1 MAAVDSTRPHTQG
14 TTDAV
19 DRRQWRRVLAA
30 GLVGSSLEWY
40 DFFIYATAAALVF
53 GDLFF
58 PNASPLMGT
67 LLAFSTFWA
76 GFIARPIG
84 GLLFGHFGDKI
95 GRKPALVICLMLMGS
110 ATFLIGLMPTAAT
123 IGVFA
128 PIALVALRFLQGIAV
143 GGQWG
148 GVTLLLTETADRRRR
163 GFAGTFAQ
171 MGVPMGVILGNSA
184 FLIVGALASDE
195 AFASWGWRVPFL
207 ASALLFPLVMFIQ
220 LRIEE
225 TPAFKQMQEKVAEK
239 TAAVEQA
246 PLKEA
251 MRTHRRSILLG
262 SGLLFGTNAIFYV
275 SIAGVLSYATEE
287 LGVSRD
293 AVLSMVLLSSAIT
306 VAAILASGALSDRV
320 GRRPP
325 IIAGALVITL
335 WAFPFFWLVDTG
347 SPGLILV
354 ALVVG
359 GIGSSLTY
367 GPLAAYLSEMF
378 EPRVRYSAAS
388 LAYQLAAIIVS
399 GGTPFLMTALL
410 ATTGSSASVS
420 AYIALMGLITLGCV
434 LALRETGGRDVRAAE
449 DTAAATTEDDRRF
462 ARDEEAEADAL
473 RPTTGSRE
481 AVRRTTARSPR

>member
-1 MAAVDSTRPHTQG
+1 MAAVETTRAHTDG
-14 TTDAV
+14 TAPEV
-19 DRRQWRRVLAA
+19 GGRQWRRVLAA

-84 GLLFGHFGDKI
+84 GLLFGHFGDRI
-95 GRKPALVICLMLMGS
+95 GRKPALVICLMLMGT
-110 ATFLIGLMPTAAT
+110 ATFLIGVLPTASS
-123 IGVFA
+123 IGVLA
-128 PIALVALRFLQGIAV
+128 PVALVTLRFLQGIAV

-148 GVTLLLTETADRRRR
+148 GVALLLTETAGRNRR

-171 MGVPMGVILGNSA
+171 MGVPLGVILGNSA
-184 FLIVGALASDE
+184 FLIVGALVSDE
-195 AFASWGWRVPFL
+195 AFASWGWRIPFL
-207 ASALLFPLVMFIQ
+207 ASALLFPLVLFIQ

-225 TPAFKQMQEKVAEK
+225 TPAFKQLQAQAAEK
-239 TAAVEQA
+239 TEHVEQA

-251 MRTHRRSILLG
+251 LRTHRRSILLG
-262 SGLLFGTNAIFYV
+262 AGLLFGTNAIFYI
-275 SIAGVLSYATEE
+275 SIAGVLNYATEE
-287 LGVSRD
+287 LGVARD
-293 AVLSMVLLSSAIT
+293 TVLAMVLLSSAVT
-306 VAAILASGALSDRV
+306 VAIILAAGALSDRI

-325 IIAGALVITL
+325 IIAGALLITV
-335 WAFPFFWLVDTG
+335 WAFPFFWLIETA
-347 SPGLILV
+347 SPWLIFV

-359 GIGSSLTY
+359 GTGSSLTY

-378 EPRVRYSAAS
+378 DARVRYSGAS

-410 ATTGSSASVS
+410 AATGTSASVS
-420 AYIALMGLITLGCV
+420 AYIAAMGLVTLCCV
-434 LALRETGGRDVRAAE
+434 LALRETAGRRAATE
-449 DTAAATTEDDRRF
+449 APATAEREGRF
-462 ARDEEAEADAL
+462 ARDEEAQAL
-473 RPTTGSRE
+473 RPAGERAERSR
-481 AVRRTTARSPR
+481 R

>member
-1 MAAVDSTRPHTQG
+1 MTAVTTTPARTQG
-14 TTDAV
+14 TGATV

-84 GLLFGHFGDKI
+84 GLVFGHFGDKI
-95 GRKPALVICLMLMGS
+95 GRKPALVVCLLMMGS
-110 ATFLIGLMPTAAT
+110 ATFLIGVMPTAST
-123 IGVFA
+123 IGMFA
-128 PIALVALRFLQGIAV
+128 PILLVTLRFLQGIAV

-148 GVTLLLTETADRRRR
+148 GVTLLLTESAGPGRR

-171 MGVPMGVILGNSA
+171 MGVPLGVILGNGV
-184 FLIVGALASDE
+184 FLIVGAIVSD
-195 AFASWGWRVPFL
+195 ADFASWGWRVPFL

-225 TPAFKQMQEKVAEK
+225 TPAFRQLKESVEQK
-239 TAAVEQA
+239 TEHVEQA

-251 MRTHRRSILLG
+251 IRTHRRKILLG
-262 SGLLFGTNAIFYV
+262 SGLLFATNAIFYV
-275 SIAGVLSYATEE
+275 SIAGVLNYATEE
-287 LGVSRD
+287 LKVERD
-293 AVLSMVLLSSAIT
+293 VVLSLVLLSSAVT
-306 VAAILASGALSDRV
+306 VAIILAAGALSDRV

-325 IIAGALVITL
+325 IIAGAALITL
-335 WAFPFFWLVDTG
+335 WAFPFFWLVNTG
-347 SPGLILV
+347 SPLLILV
-354 ALVVG
+354 ALLVG
-359 GIGSSLTY
+359 GAGSSLTY

-410 ATTGSSASVS
+410 AATGSTLAVS
-420 AYIALMGLITLGCV
+420 GYVALMGLVTLACV
-434 LALRETGGRDVRAAE
+434 FALRETAGPAAAAREEPARAE
-449 DTAAATTEDDRRF
+449 DERRF
-462 ARDEEAEADAL
+462 ARDEAAEAEAL
-473 RPTTGSRE
+473 RPTGGTRAGT
-481 AVRRTTARSPR
+481 RT